1 MIWGIS
7 EDGQRDVGEMWP
19 KTSCFVARHA
29 HVMELLGTTW
39 LATLNW
45 LIVGNRQL
53 NITAEAK
60 STDVLRQLDAA
71 KGGVDIVDDVW
82 LPPSSLLG
90 IVSFRCVGVYHHMH
104 HVAPDVQDLIV
115 MPTLIPSS

>member
-1 MIWGIS
+1 
-7 EDGQRDVGEMWP
+7 
-19 KTSCFVARHA
+19 
-29 HVMELLGTTW
+29 MELLATTW
-39 LATLNW
+39 LATLNFVT
-45 LIVGNRQL
+45 VGNRQL
-53 NITAEAK
+53 NITAEAN

-90 IVSFRCVGVYHHMH
+90 ISSFRCVGVYHNMH